1 MRKNLSSK
9 CAARQLASRFD
20 DLSRANYEEAL
31 FLFADQDEDAQ
42 LELPI
47 KIDTLSQRPRRH
59 SDSFSE
65 DPQRTPSPM
74 QSISSARK
82 SPPPETARKT
92 YPSKAHTT
100 PLKNY
105 SCLWSREA

>member
-1 MRKNLSSK
+1 MRKNISNK

-31 FLFADQDEDAQ
+31 FLFSDQAEDGQ

-47 KIDTLSQRPRRH
+47 KIDTSHSLRPRRH

-65 DPQRTPSPM
+65 DPQRTPL
-74 QSISSARK
+74 
-82 SPPPETARKT
+82 T
-92 YPSKAHTT
+92 YAVDVF
-100 PLKNY
+100 
-105 SCLWSREA
+105 R